1 MADMIHFTTIPL
13 KYDGVLKN
21 NTFRVPDSPS
31 TEEVLNT
38 HARLWKGKKFG
49 SMDPE
54 LELYNFVADRWP
66 FITLISRA
74 DGLYLPQLPRAMSL
88 SQSLR

>member
-1 MADMIHFTTIPL
+1 MIHFSTIPL
-13 KYDGVLKN
+13 KYEGTLED
-21 NTFRVPDSPS
+21 NTFHVPASPS

-38 HARLWKGKKFG
+38 HARLWKGKKLG

-66 FITLISRA
+66 FINLTGRSDDQR
-74 DGLYLPQLPRAMSL
+74 PQLPVRFSL
-88 SQSLR
+88 SRP

>member
-1 MADMIHFTTIPL
+1 MRIDMIRFTTIPL
-13 KYDGVLKN
+13 QYEGVLEN
-21 NTFRVPDSPS
+21 NVFHVPDSPS

-38 HARLWKGKKFG
+38 HAKLWTGKKLG

-66 FITLISRA
+66 FITLISR
-74 DGLYLPQLPRAMSL
+74 
-88 SQSLR
+88 